1 MFPFD
6 EGLKVIFHR
15 DPVDFRYGMNSLSII
30 VEQAMRMNPMDL
42 SLYVFTNRRCDRIK
56 IIGWDHNGFWLLPKR
71 LEEKDRSVW
80 PACSTGIVTL
90 DVGQ

>member
-1 MFPFD
+1 
-6 EGLKVIFHR
+6 
-15 DPVDFRYGMNSLSII
+15 MNSLSII